1 MNKKTRKHNG
11 VCSAEW
17 SPALNMYLMDQ
28 MCGSH
33 LIYSDV
39 YEISED
45 TFNHFEDPGFD
56 PGEHIIRFL
65 FSSAG
70 ERTPEQQRLYEIRFA
85 EITGKSLGKE

>member
-1 MNKKTRKHNG
+1 MSKRKHNG
-11 VCSAEW
+11 VYDAEW
-17 SPALNMYLMDQ
+17 SPALNMYVMDE

-45 TFNHFEDPGFD
+45 AFNHFEDPGFN
-56 PGEHIIRFL
+56 PREHIIRFL

-70 ERTPEQQRLYEIRFA
+70 VRTPEQQRLYEIRFA
-85 EITGKSLGKE
+85 EIKGKSLGKE